1 MKTVTLGLQVLRK
14 IYMGDAQITV
24 SRMKE
29 VFGTAFTE
37 NEYILKTI
45 ERDGLSDDSMVPVQL
60 LSIMFECGN
69 LILPSKPTYRE
80 IAQNHQAGSTN
91 ILPLKI

>member
-45 ERDGLSDDSMVPVQL
+45 ERDGLSDDQLVPVQL
-60 LSIMFECGN
+60 LSIMLECGN
-69 LILPSKPTYRE
+69 LMLPSKPTYRDVL
-80 IAQNHQAGSTN
+80 QSNTTN
-91 ILPLKI
+91 EASCLL